1 MAFEARVTN
10 TGIIPAEDVTLSA
23 AWTALPGD
31 VGVSGGAD
39 RAAVI
44 ERIAPGAGQTAA
56 FSLPIPTGAY
66 NLTLSAETSTP
77 ETAIGDNIVEAAVEV
92 EYVDLALTFQGAR
105 VTSYEHDGDGIMEVE
120 WRVENRGVAPSG
132 PLEIG
137 VVCGEEAPPPCG
149 AVIETASIPPASA
162 ADATLTLALPQGET
176 LVTAYAGALEYGYRW
191 GERNTYSAPI
201 LVPAAPPVAL
211 ALDAAGDVLG
221 YWSDGTANVELALSL
236 RNDGYSP
243 VEDGLALAV
252 NCYRDDDGP
261 IGGCGG
267 VVDGITLPG
276 GFGPAGHVLRVRVP
290 MGVELRASLPD
301 GAAESVAIVVPERI
315 LGVERETWECF
326 SDRPDW
332 EATVENDFLGGC
344 GGWTSPTVRKWDA
357 DEPVRVWADP
367 SGDPLYVRILEETL
381 DELSPVLGLDFEWV
395 DVDREWQ
402 ATLKAYVGVPSTFTS
417 AIGFEDYCQD
427 AAGCGGPDRYR
438 RDVVTDATISVW
450 LNTDQRDPD
459 RLRTEIEHVTLHEAL
474 HALAAIHHRP
484 SPLSVMSANSALR
497 LPELSDTD
505 AALLRIYADPLVTP
519 GMTMSGVEQ
528 LIVFADELL
537 DPPSPDAEESG
548 AQLAG
553 RAYVALVNADSA
565 RFRIQGGWGGSFGC
579 NDHTFA
585 GSLEIGRFLRG
596 WPRLAYFDNNF
607 VDLFLVH
614 SESAGWTYWRQ
625 TSGGWRESSSVS
637 SDVTYWRK
645 GFTDPVA
652 MLVSVITYADSDA
665 IEVERSSS
673 TRTELNVTLD
683 EANLVVNW
691 ARGLTLSVSVTLDTQ
706 TYEISEYEM
715 RWHFDIGSRNACSV
729 YEVAATDGEYGVEIL
744 IPDAIR

>member
-10 TGIIPAEDVTLSA
+10 AGNIPAEDVALSA

-31 VGVSGGAD
+31 VGVSGSLA

-44 ERIAPGAGQTAA
+44 ERIAPGAGQTAS
-56 FSLPIPTGAY
+56 FSLPMPTGAY

-105 VTSYEHDGDGIMEVE
+105 VTSYEHDGDGVMEVE

-221 YWSDGTANVELALSL
+221 YWSDGTADVELALSL

-261 IGGCGG
+261 IGGCGV

-301 GAAESVAIVVPERI
+301 GAAESVAVAVPERI
-315 LGVERETWECF
+315 LGVERDTWECF

-357 DEPVRVWADP
+357 AEPVRVWAEP
-367 SGDPLYVRILEETL
+367 SGDPLYVSILEETL
-381 DELSPVLGLDFEWV
+381 NDLSPVLGLGFEWV
-395 DVDREWQ
+395 DTKEQ
-402 ATLKAYVGVPSTFTS
+402 AALKAYVGVSSATSST
-417 AIGFEDYCQD
+417 IGFKSYCYD
-427 AAGCGGPDRYR
+427 AAGCAGPDSYEG
-438 RDVVTDATISVW
+438 DVVTAATMSVW
-450 LNTDQRDPD
+450 RPFLPCCSNQPIA
-459 RLRTEIEHVTLHEAL
+459 EIKHVTLHEAL
-474 HALAAIHHRP
+474 HALAAIQHRP
-484 SPLSVMSANSALR
+484 SPLSVMSVDGALR
-497 LPELSDTD
+497 RTRLSDAD
-505 AALLRIYADPLVTP
+505 DALLRLYAHPLVQA
-519 GMTMSGVEQ
+519 GMTMPEVEE

-537 DPPSPDAEESG
+537 DPLSPVASELG
-548 AQLAG
+548 GVQLAE
-553 RAYVALVNADSA
+553 RAYVAFLDAGSA
-565 RFRIQGGWGGSFGC
+565 RFRVQGGWGGACRGF
-579 NDHTFA
+579 TFTGNHEIGAFVNGIPSLAHFDSNA
-585 GSLEIGRFLRG
+585 GSIFLR
-596 WPRLAYFDNNF
+596 Y
-607 VDLFLVH
+607 
-614 SESAGWTYWRQ
+614 SESAGWRYWRQ
-625 TSGGWRESSSVS
+625 TSREWLESDNIS
-637 SDVTYWRK
+637 SDITHWEHSL
-645 GFTDPVA
+645 TDPVD
-652 MLVSVITYADSDA
+652 MLISGVSHADADA
-665 IEVERSSS
+665 IQITRLSPS
-673 TRTELNVTLD
+673 TATLSVTLNDARALPIPWARGVTLD
-683 EANLVVNW
+683 I
-691 ARGLTLSVSVTLDTQ
+691 SVTLDTQ

-715 RWHFDIGSRNACSV
+715 RWQFDVGSRNVCSA